1 MQIKVNNFNQEEY
14 EKSVSRVASKLNT
27 EDRRMVRNILIAVKD
42 SIDDAVELQK
52 RLDSID
58 LTEAPKRVAQPKP
71 VEEKNKVKE
80 DEEVEE
86 TEYEIDAE

>member
-14 EKSVSRVASKLNT
+14 EKSVSRVMSKLNI
-27 EDRRMVRNILIAVKD
+27 EDKRTIRNVLIAVKD

-71 VEEKNKVKE
+71 VEEK
-80 DEEVEE
+80 EEVEE
-86 TEYEIDAE
+86 AEYEIDAE